1 MTFIA
6 YDILVFIKEL
16 YHLACMD
23 QEVTKLMQR
32 GCLSALTL
40 SILTLSKVS
49 FLAILRND
57 YLNHFDTLGE
67 NFDFDTFKNNTFEND
82 TFESV

>member
-1 MTFIA
+1 MLPLMTFIA

-32 GCLSALTL
+32 GRLSTLTL
-40 SILTLSKVS
+40 LILTLS
-49 FLAILRND
+49 RM
-57 YLNHFDTLGE
+57 TL
-67 NFDFDTFKNNTFEND
+67 
-82 TFESV
+82 